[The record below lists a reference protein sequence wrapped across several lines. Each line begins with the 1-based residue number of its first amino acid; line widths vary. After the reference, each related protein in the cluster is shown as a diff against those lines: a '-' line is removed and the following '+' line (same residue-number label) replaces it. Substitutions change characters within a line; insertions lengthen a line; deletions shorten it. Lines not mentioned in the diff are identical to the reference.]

1 MTGAN
6 AVRSSYLHD
15 NRCLRLLPSLVMPGI
30 TVYKKC
36 PKCGHERAAGETG
49 PDDVCGAC
57 GLIFSKYL
65 KSRIAPAMP
74 VAAARAAEEEEGGW
88 FARAKELAF
97 HVPEGVTALHVY
109 ARAVLLAVLI
119 VYGVKLA
126 AMDVPSWEMA
136 GSLIHAPMV
145 PFHEFGHIL
154 FRPFGEFMHNLG
166 GALFQA
172 GLPLVLGGI
181 FLVKN
186 RDPFA
191 AAVMLWWCA
200 VAIMDTAPY
209 MYDAQMP
216 QHVLLTGRTGD
227 TGAHDFIDVLGDLGL
242 LGRAQAVGRI
252 AHAFGVAVLIASF
265 AWAAAMVWK
274 QYGVRK

>member
-1 MTGAN
+1 M
-6 AVRSSYLHD
+6 
-15 NRCLRLLPSLVMPGI
+15 
-30 TVYKKC
+30 YKTC
-36 PKCGHERAAGETG
+36 PKCGHERAPGETG
-49 PDDVCGAC
+49 PEDVCGAC

-65 KSRIAPAMP
+65 KSRLAPALP
-74 VAAARAAEEEEGGW
+74 EAPAPAVDEAEEGW
-88 FARAKELAF
+88 LARVKEAASY
-97 HVPEGVTALHVY
+97 VPDDVDALHVY
-109 ARAVLLAVLI
+109 ARAALLAVLI

-145 PFHEFGHIL
+145 PFHEFGHIF

-191 AAVMLWWCA
+191 AAVMLWWSA
-200 VAIMDTAPY
+200 VAVMDTAPY
-209 MYDAQMP
+209 VYDAQVP
-216 QHVLLTGRTGD
+216 QHILLTGRTGD

-242 LGRAQAVGRI
+242 LNRAQAVGRLT
-252 AHAFGVAVLIASF
+252 HLFGVLVLIASF
-265 AWAAAMVWK
+265 VWGAATVWR
-274 QYGVRK
+274 QYRVRT

>member
-1 MTGAN
+1 VADKKRFFG
-6 AVRSSYLHD
+6 
-15 NRCLRLLPSLVMPGI
+15 
-30 TVYKKC
+30 VYRTC
-36 PKCGHERAAGETG
+36 PKCGHERAASETG
-49 PDDVCGAC
+49 PADVCGAC

-65 KSRIAPAMP
+65 RSRFAPAAP
-74 VAAARAAEEEEGGW
+74 AARPRAAEEEGGGW
-88 FARAKELAF
+88 LARAQELAF
-97 HVPEGVTALHVY
+97 HVPEEVSALHVY
-109 ARAVLLAVLI
+109 ARALLLALLI

-145 PFHEFGHIL
+145 PFHEFGHIV

-191 AAVMLWWCA
+191 AAVMLWWSA
-200 VAIMDTAPY
+200 VAVMDTAPY
-209 MYDAQMP
+209 VYDAQMP

-242 LGRAQAVGRI
+242 LGRAEAVGRLV
-252 AHAFGVAVLIASF
+252 HGFGVAVLIASF
-265 AWAAAMVWK
+265 AWGAFVVWR
-274 QYGVRK
+274 QYGFRK